1 LSDRRTPL
9 VLRYGALG
17 DMVMT
22 TPALRA
28 LAARHGAPC
37 AVAALGG
44 WVPQLF
50 RGLPFVGEIATVR
63 SRKAPYWFSPDQW
76 RLVDFLRRFRG
87 HPVYLLVGDVRS
99 AALAA
104 RAGLAAT
111 ASVFALGTLPNEH
124 QVDNQRR
131 VCGFGADGY
140 DRVPELA
147 TSAEEL
153 AAARAFLAAEA
164 GAAPVVL
171 VHAGNK
177 KTMGGGWRKRSR
189 NLKHWPVERWV
200 ETVRA
205 VLAHQ
210 PEARVLLTGSPG
222 EQELVAGIVAA
233 CGDPRATS
241 IAGRTGLRQLLGLL
255 RLAHSMISVDTG
267 PAHAAAAV
275 GCPLVV
281 LFGQTDPRTNGPISR
296 SSPVAIVTGP
306 PGAPALD
313 GEAGWAAHHSM
324 DGVAVA
330 QVVAAWKGLGSA
342 QVGP

>member
-1 LSDRRTPL
+1 
-9 VLRYGALG
+9 
-17 DMVMT
+17 MVMT
-22 TPALRA
+22 VPALRA
-28 LAARHGAPC
+28 LASRHGAQC
-37 AVAALGG
+37 AVAAIGG
-44 WVPQLF
+44 WVPQLY

-87 HPVYLLVGDVRS
+87 HPVYLMVGDERS
-99 AALAA
+99 AALAV

-111 ASVFALGTLPNEH
+111 ASIFALGTLPNEH

-131 VCGFGADGY
+131 VCGFAADGY
-140 DRVPELA
+140 DRVPELLS
-147 TSAEEL
+147 SAEER
-153 AAARAFLAAEA
+153 AAARAFLTAEA

-189 NLKHWPVERWV
+189 NLKEWPTNRWV

-205 VLAHQ
+205 VLVHK
-210 PEARVLLTGSPG
+210 PEARVLLTGSMG
-222 EQELVAGIVAA
+222 EQELVAGIVTA
-233 CGDPRATS
+233 CGDPRVTS
-241 IAGRTGLRQLLGLL
+241 IAGRTGLRQLLALL

-281 LFGQTDPRTNGPISR
+281 LFGQTDPRTNGPLSR
-296 SSPVAIVTGP
+296 SSPVAVVTGP
-306 PGAPALD
+306 PGAPAPD
-313 GEAGWAAHHSM
+313 GEAGWAAHHHM
-324 DGVAVA
+324 DGISVA
-330 QVVAAWKGLGSA
+330 QVVEAWWGLSSA
-342 QVGP
+342 QPGPEVRKSGSPEVSR